1 MPGSTIANMTA
12 LWAARELRGI
22 TTVVASEKS
31 HLSMRKAADILGLK
45 YVAVPTDDTHLITP
59 YTGYLLRGFQT
70 FSRGKDS
77 VADFPAQ

>member
-1 MPGSTIANMTA
+1 MTA

-45 YVAVPTDDTHLITP
+45 YVSVPTDDTHVMQTDEMPSLNDAALVLTARELSHK
-59 YTGYLLRGFQT
+59 YLL
-70 FSRGKDS
+70 S
-77 VADFPAQ
+77 